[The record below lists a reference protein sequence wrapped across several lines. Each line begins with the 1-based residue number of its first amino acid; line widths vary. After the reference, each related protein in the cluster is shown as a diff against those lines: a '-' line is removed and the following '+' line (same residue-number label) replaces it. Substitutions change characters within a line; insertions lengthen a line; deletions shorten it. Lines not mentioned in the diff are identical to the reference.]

1 MKIGRGGEHCDVV
14 VVVVVVV
21 SCRLVAVV
29 VVVLLGLWGGL
40 MAQEV
45 ALVLGGRLTGALE
58 VLRSPVVTWRTW
70 SPTWWDALLLFS
82 IIFQFIFCNH
92 LCNGFGSICYSTGNA
107 KDASTV
113 TFQQS
118 VISMQSGGGQINSM
132 MRTA

>member
-14 VVVVVVV
+14 VVIVVVSV
-21 SCRLVAVV
+21 SCRLVAVVV

-45 ALVLGGRLTGALE
+45 ALVLGGRLMGALE

-82 IIFQFIFCNH
+82 IISKGWVFNSYFAIIFAMG
-92 LCNGFGSICYSTGNA
+92 LVQY
-107 KDASTV
+107 
-113 TFQQS
+113 
-118 VISMQSGGGQINSM
+118 VIALEMPKMPLLLHFSNQ
-132 MRTA
+132 